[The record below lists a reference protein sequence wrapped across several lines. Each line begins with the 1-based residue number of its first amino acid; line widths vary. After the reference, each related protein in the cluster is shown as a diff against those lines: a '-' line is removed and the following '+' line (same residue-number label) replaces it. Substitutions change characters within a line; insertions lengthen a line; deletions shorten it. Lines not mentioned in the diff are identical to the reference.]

1 MINKTN
7 LGDLFTGM
15 VILANSIPASLTDAN
30 GDNLRDGFIQ
40 SLHDASDELELGREV
55 NWNATGAAPDDIIP
69 IKRSTLAELKRL
81 MPLFAACLDEV
92 PDPRGD
98 RDE

>member
-1 MINKTN
+1 MLNKTN
-7 LGDLFTGM
+7 LGDLFTGL
-15 VILANSIPASLTDAN
+15 VILTHSIPETLTDAN
-30 GDNLRDGFIQ
+30 GDNLRDCFIQ

-55 NWNATGAAPDDIIP
+55 NWNATGAPDDIIP
-69 IKRSTLAELKRL
+69 VRRSTMAELKRL
-81 MPLFAACLDEV
+81 MRLFAACLDTV